1 MNLQKTQMKTQRQ
14 MSNNINQIWK
24 TSLREDTE
32 NQSRE
37 MLLKIGQVFKE
48 ILAVNTVVSK
58 GYISVFN
65 IKPQG
70 WDRDLV
76 KEWISKE
83 CRGKSE
89 FGLYHCAFELQSD
102 ASNFILTWT

>member
-1 MNLQKTQMKTQRQ
+1 MKTHYQ
-14 MSNNINQIWK
+14 MSNNTNRTWK
-24 TSLREDTE
+24 TREWKDLKI
-32 NQSRE
+32 QSNE
-37 MLLKIGQVFKE
+37 MLLKIAQVYKE
-48 ILAVNTVVSK
+48 TLAVNAAISK

-70 WDRDLV
+70 WDRELV
-76 KEWISKE
+76 TEWMKKE

-89 FGLYHCAFELQSD
+89 FGLYHCAFELETD